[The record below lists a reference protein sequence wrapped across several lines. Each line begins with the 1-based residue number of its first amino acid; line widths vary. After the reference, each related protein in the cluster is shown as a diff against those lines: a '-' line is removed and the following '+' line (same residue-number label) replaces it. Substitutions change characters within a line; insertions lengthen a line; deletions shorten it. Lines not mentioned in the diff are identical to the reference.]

1 MGFFPTFRTNF
12 VLFIVVGKLKKH
24 QSCLLLSRTATGTT
38 MAEHKYRLRI
48 ISGLIHGTSGGSA
61 VKTST
66 FHLQADGHSPTLMT
80 VFPVKQ
86 DSI

>member
-1 MGFFPTFRTNF
+1 
-12 VLFIVVGKLKKH
+12 
-24 QSCLLLSRTATGTT
+24 

-66 FHLQADGHSPTLMT
+66 FHLQADGHLPTLMT